1 PASFAGAVGVN
12 VSLLNGLVRGKF
24 NLDFNLGKSCTMMQQ
39 GFADGADV
47 ISSTLPEKGSRN
59 VDVFSVPQA
68 AFNFPVETEIV
79 EEYDRQER
87 RMKINL
93 DQYELWYGGTKLKGK
108 FEYDQDNRVVKFLSH
123 DMLPANA
130 TLDFKLAV
138 GASEKKGASSWSTL
152 KDENGKDY
160 NENRL
165 YTFQTGSAPDS
176 IPWSNVQYC
185 YPVRNQEH
193 YLPEET
199 DKGFVYLKRGMADL
213 FSDPDYRM
221 RVVLLSATDS
231 LSVPFT
237 YNQAERRVMWTMP
250 KGLKTSTEY
259 ELRLVMEYKGAST
272 QASGAQTSALQNA
285 TVYASDG
292 GALEQETVT
301 LTASATKSDKDKTV
315 LCYRF
320 KTGLFKDFK
329 SKMEAVSLNKAYRTP
344 IIYMNADGYAYVNDP
359 DVHYLQAN
367 MKARE
372 SFCENER
379 QGTLYSGYAP
389 LVQASADLSEE
400 PYYKQDIYPLVY
412 EQYPYNGTVQF
423 ERGEG
428 KESVIPTWAVYPSA
442 IYREGS
448 TDFFPWI
455 YALPVQYKQDFN
467 AILGSV
473 AHRSLLM
480 QSPYYAWLGKNF
492 KPIRNGIY
500 PVVLRYVLPD
510 GTVTSEV
517 KVNFENK

>member
-1 PASFAGAVGVN
+1 RFY
-12 VSLLNGLVRGKF
+12 
-24 NLDFNLGKSCTMMQQ
+24 LDFNLGQICTMMQQ

-93 DQYELWYGGTKLKGK
+93 DRYELWYGGTKLKGK

-138 GASEKKGASSWSTL
+138 GAKEKKGASSWTTL
-152 KDENGKDY
+152 KDENGQDY

-165 YTFQTGSAPDS
+165 YSFQTASAPDS

-199 DKGFVYLKRGMADL
+199 DKGFVFLKRGMADL

-221 RVVLLSATDS
+221 RVVLLSASDS

-259 ELRLVMEYKGAST
+259 ELRLVMEYKGAT

-285 TVYASDG
+285 TVYASDD

-320 KTGLFKDFK
+320 KTGIFKDFK

-344 IIYMNADGYAYVNDP
+344 IIYMNAEGYAYVNDP
-359 DVHYLQAN
+359 DVHYL
-367 MKARE
+367 
-372 SFCENER
+372 
-379 QGTLYSGYAP
+379 
-389 LVQASADLSEE
+389 
-400 PYYKQDIYPLVY
+400 
-412 EQYPYNGTVQF
+412 
-423 ERGEG
+423 
-428 KESVIPTWAVYPSA
+428 
-442 IYREGS
+442 
-448 TDFFPWI
+448 
-455 YALPVQYKQDFN
+455 
-467 AILGSV
+467 
-473 AHRSLLM
+473 
-480 QSPYYAWLGKNF
+480 
-492 KPIRNGIY
+492 
-500 PVVLRYVLPD
+500 
-510 GTVTSEV
+510 
-517 KVNFENK
+517 